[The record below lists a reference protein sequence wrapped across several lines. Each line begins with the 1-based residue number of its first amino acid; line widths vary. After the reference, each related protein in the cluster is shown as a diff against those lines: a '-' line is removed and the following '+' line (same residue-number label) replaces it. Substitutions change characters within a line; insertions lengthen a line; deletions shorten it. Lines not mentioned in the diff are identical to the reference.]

1 MFGGGVLFAV
11 GSRSL
16 SEVEK
21 MCRKFPKFPFRFAY
35 EARKVFEKQEGFL
48 YLLKHFYLHYINFF
62 LYAIEFV
69 YGVVLVFF
77 SFLHLCFPCLVI
89 SFSSI

>member
-1 MFGGGVLFAV
+1 MSDL
-11 GSRSL
+11 
-16 SEVEK
+16 ETT
-21 MCRKFPKFPFRFAY
+21 CRKFPKIPLRFAY
-35 EARKVFEKQEGFL
+35 EARKVFEKQGFFL

-62 LYAIEFV
+62 FILYATEFV

-89 SFSSI
+89 SFSSIKICNRNANAF